1 MFILSKRIKHL
12 FRFEIEDLFGQTE
25 NANNIL
31 QKNLPLEMKDGMNN
45 QVIRGA
51 AVKERERMVGHSG
64 IFFCP

>member
-1 MFILSKRIKHL
+1 MLILSKIIKQL

-51 AVKERERMVGHSG
+51 AVKEKKGGVTVA
-64 IFFCP
+64 